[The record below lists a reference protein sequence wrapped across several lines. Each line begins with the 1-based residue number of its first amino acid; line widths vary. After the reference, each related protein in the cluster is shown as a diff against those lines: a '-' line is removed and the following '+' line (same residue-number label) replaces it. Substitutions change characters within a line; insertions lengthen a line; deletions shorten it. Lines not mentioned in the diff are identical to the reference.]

1 MDPLS
6 VNANLIR
13 LNVHLFSDK
22 GMSPNITYNIP
33 PTPALSLCEDHFP
46 KLLFHFQI

>member
-1 MDPLS
+1 MNPLS
-6 VNANLIR
+6 VNANLTR

-33 PTPALSLCEDHFP
+33 PTPALSLREGHFP